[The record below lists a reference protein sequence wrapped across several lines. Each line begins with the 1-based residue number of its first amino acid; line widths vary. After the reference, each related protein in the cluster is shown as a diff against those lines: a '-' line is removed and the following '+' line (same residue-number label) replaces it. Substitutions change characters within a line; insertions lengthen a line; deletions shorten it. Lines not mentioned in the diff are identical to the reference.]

1 MYEKIALE
9 IIVDDV
15 NDNAP
20 RFSKKSVSV
29 EISESVLPK
38 DRIEAKG
45 EKKFMTLLNCEIIKL
60 LNFLAMLKNER
71 IEKFLPNL
79 SPRTPRL
86 RFRRW

>member
-1 MYEKIALE
+1 MSENIEAFFQFKIQIAVLPQSVYEKIALE

-45 EKKFMTLLNCEIIKL
+45 EKT
-60 LNFLAMLKNER
+60 
-71 IEKFLPNL
+71 
-79 SPRTPRL
+79 
-86 RFRRW
+86 

>member
-1 MYEKIALE
+1 MKSRFLNSMISGVIFWRNYKSIYFKIQIAVLPQSVYEKIALE

-45 EKKFMTLLNCEIIKL
+45 ENI
-60 LNFLAMLKNER
+60 
-71 IEKFLPNL
+71 
-79 SPRTPRL
+79 S
-86 RFRRW
+86 